1 VVGDLGLI
9 FGRTFENGRRQELG
23 PVNSRGGV
31 GICRH
36 VYVEIARDILNRN
49 AGRPAGGLPFGDGLV
64 RHPRPIFV
72 LRLQRLQI
80 FDWDHGGDRLPI
92 ANEDDAFLVVFCTRC
107 RLGETTA
114 VLAVV
119 GGKGRQMT

>member
-9 FGRTFENGRRQELG
+9 FGRTLENGRRQELG

-36 VYVEIARDILNRN
+36 VYVEIARDILNRH
-49 AGRPAGGLPFGDGLV
+49 AGRPAASHSAMASSDTLG
-64 RHPRPIFV
+64 
-72 LRLQRLQI
+72 QY
-80 FDWDHGGDRLPI
+80 WDRGDRLPI
-92 ANEDDAFLVVFCTRC
+92 ANEDDVFLVVFCTRR

-114 VLAVV
+114 VLPVV
-119 GGKGRQMT
+119 GGERTTDDMAEPI